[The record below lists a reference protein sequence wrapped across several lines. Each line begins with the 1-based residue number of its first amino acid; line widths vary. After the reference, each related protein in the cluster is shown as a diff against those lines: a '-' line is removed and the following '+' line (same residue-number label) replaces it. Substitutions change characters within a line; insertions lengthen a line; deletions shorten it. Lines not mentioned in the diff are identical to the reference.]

1 MKPMISLNK
10 IIMNETLLKGRNSSD
25 KDFDLIYGNDDSDSF
40 VDAKAKAELEVKSS
54 HERIVELS
62 VLEKLR
68 LEFIQYILYFSGF
81 DALNDKENK
90 KSSIEGFLS
99 RFADAKSGNVSIPF
113 PTAFPVMELVMN
125 DYPSLIDF
133 DDRRYIRLLI
143 SNRIESIKNWPEA
156 ERDRGVKNRIKLNE
170 MFLSLF

>member
-1 MKPMISLNK
+1 MISLNK
-10 IIMNETLLKGRNSSD
+10 IIMNESFLKERDNSD
-25 KDFDLIYGNDDSDSF
+25 KDFDLIYGNEEPESSIDT
-40 VDAKAKAELEVKSS
+40 KAKAELEVKLS
-54 HERIVELS
+54 HERIAELS

-81 DALNDKENK
+81 DVLNDKENK

-99 RFADAKSGNVSIPF
+99 RFAAAKSGNISVPF
-113 PTAFPVMELVMN
+113 PTAFPVMESVMN
-125 DYPSLIDF
+125 EYASLIDF

-143 SNRIESIKNWPEA
+143 SKRIELIKSWPES
-156 ERDRGVKNRIKLNE
+156 EQDRGAKNMIKLNE